1 LFLLI
6 INVVNFG
13 GALYAW
19 ITIANAARA
28 GGQYLMMGGASV
40 HSPNPASLSQVAA
53 LVTADLSSL
62 SNRASAAVQVCKNN
76 NGSITCSPSGGTPPN
91 DPENTAGS
99 PGVFVLGTVDV
110 TYTYQ
115 PFISL
120 WNFSKLG
127 IHLTLPPTTLHRQ
140 SVMRLAH
147 S

>member
-1 LFLLI
+1 
-6 INVVNFG
+6 
-13 GALYAW
+13 
-19 ITIANAARA
+19 
-28 GGQYLMMGGASV
+28 
-40 HSPNPASLSQVAA
+40 
-53 LVTADLSSL
+53 
-62 SNRASAAVQVCKNN
+62 
-76 NGSITCSPSGGTPPN
+76 
-91 DPENTAGS
+91 
-99 PGVFVLGTVDV
+99 V